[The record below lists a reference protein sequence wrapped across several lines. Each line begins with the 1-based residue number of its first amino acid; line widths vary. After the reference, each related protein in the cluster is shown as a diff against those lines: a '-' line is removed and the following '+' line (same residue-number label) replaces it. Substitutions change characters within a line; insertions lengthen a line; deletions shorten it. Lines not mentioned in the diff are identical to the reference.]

1 MLLLLPSL
9 LLLPALLLL
18 QDVLGHPHT
27 KAFVSHCG
35 MHSVNEAAFHG
46 VPLVALPFQME
57 QVRTLPTYLQ
67 PLLTTSPCSRC

>member
-1 MLLLLPSL
+1 
-9 LLLPALLLL
+9 
-18 QDVLGHPHT
+18 
-27 KAFVSHCG
+27 VSHCG